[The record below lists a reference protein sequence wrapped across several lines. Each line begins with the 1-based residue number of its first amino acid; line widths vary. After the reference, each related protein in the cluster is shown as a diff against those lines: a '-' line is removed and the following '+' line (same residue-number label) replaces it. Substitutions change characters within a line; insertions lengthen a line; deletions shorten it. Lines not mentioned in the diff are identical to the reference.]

1 MRSDRLLAILLTLQ
15 VRGRITAPELAAQLE
30 VSVRTVYR
38 DVEALS
44 SAGVPVYTEQGR
56 HGGIVLMPG
65 YRTDAT
71 GLTAAE
77 ARALFAFSGRG
88 TMTDE
93 ATDRDLRSAF
103 RKLLAALPEGQRD
116 EAQRAG
122 ERILVEPRPWG
133 RRGGEATP
141 ALPAVQL
148 AVLGGRRLRLRY
160 HAAGRPEPG
169 DYEVDPVGLVV
180 KAGVW
185 YLVAYRDEEPRMF
198 RVSRIR
204 EAEGGEPARLPPDAP
219 PLAELWD
226 RMRSRFEHP
235 GGGVTV
241 VVSVPRAR
249 AGRVLG
255 FASFQLTDRPARRP
269 HPERPDQEVL
279 ELAFRSVEHAW
290 YALAPLADDVEVLE
304 PDEVREELVR
314 VAEAT
319 LRRYRGR

>member
-1 MRSDRLLAILLTLQ
+1 
-15 VRGRITAPELAAQLE
+15 
-30 VSVRTVYR
+30 
-38 DVEALS
+38 
-44 SAGVPVYTEQGR
+44 
-56 HGGIVLMPG
+56 
-65 YRTDAT
+65 
-71 GLTAAE
+71 
-77 ARALFAFSGRG
+77 
-88 TMTDE
+88 
-93 ATDRDLRSAF
+93 
-103 RKLLAALPEGQRD
+103 
-116 EAQRAG
+116 
-122 ERILVEPRPWG
+122 
-133 RRGGEATP
+133 
-141 ALPAVQL
+141 VQL